1 MENSGC
7 EFDLYVYVDHDI
19 QGTYA
24 NQIID
29 GRAQV
34 VAQAGDFMVDL
45 VSPWMKSE
53 PFVLHVVTELKRLN
67 VPGVKGR
74 EIMTKLFM
82 AGNTLDNERYDTMLK
97 TSQRISKEISHLSQD
112 ARARELN
119 NMKEHQHGKRK
130 MNHLL
135 SFPLVGSFQ
144 FSAQFS
150 DLDEDGNVDLIIS
163 EFGTSAIYWNNGD
176 GENVTF
182 SKAF

>member
-1 MENSGC
+1 MENTGC
-7 EFDLYVYVDHDI
+7 EFDLYVYVDHDV

-24 NQIID
+24 NPDCID

-74 EIMTKLFM
+74 EILRNLFM

-97 TSQRISKEISHLSQD
+97 TSQRISKEISNLSQD
-112 ARARELN
+112 ARARF
-119 NMKEHQHGKRK
+119 KQHEGASTWKAK
-130 MNHLL
+130 NEP
-135 SFPLVGSFQ
+135 FVI
-144 FSAQFS
+144 FSVS
-150 DLDEDGNVDLIIS
+150 RIIS
-163 EFGTSAIYWNNGD
+163 VQCTI
-176 GENVTF
+176 
-182 SKAF
+182 